1 MSRQTMPPIFFAD
14 PNITFE
20 EAVCRGCGCHDFDAC
35 EDEEAGTA
43 CWWVEPDL
51 CSVCA
56 AEFAARLD
64 PAMAGLWAGDTE

>member
-1 MSRQTMPPIFFAD
+1 MPRERMPPVFFAD
-14 PNITFE
+14 PNFTLDA
-20 EAVCRGCGCHDFDAC
+20 AVCRGCGCHDLDAC
-35 EDEEAGTA
+35 EDEEAGMA

-64 PAMAGLWAGDTE
+64 PAMAGLYAEDAE